1 MSYVIFNYVPERKI
15 DKGTTRILFM
25 LGSIF
30 LVIFITNFNMLEKEY
45 NETVISKKMIAVIN
59 KEKPERLYNMYD
71 YGGELI
77 YNDILVFIDG
87 RADLY
92 SKYNLDDYSKIS
104 TLNGDYVELI
114 KKYDFDYF
122 LVMNN
127 YPINTYLKYSQEYE
141 EVLNEKSMI
150 LYRKKDSN

>member
-1 MSYVIFNYVPERKI
+1 
-15 DKGTTRILFM
+15 
-25 LGSIF
+25 
-30 LVIFITNFNMLEKEY
+30 
-45 NETVISKKMIAVIN
+45 
-59 KEKPERLYNMYD
+59 MYD
-71 YGGELI
+71 NI
-77 YNDILVFIDG
+77 YLRTPDKLGVCLSENIDVFIDG

-141 EVLNEKSMI
+141 EVLNEKNMI

>member
-1 MSYVIFNYVPERKI
+1 
-15 DKGTTRILFM
+15 
-25 LGSIF
+25 
-30 LVIFITNFNMLEKEY
+30 
-45 NETVISKKMIAVIN
+45 MINTIK

-104 TLNGDYVELI
+104 TLNGDYMELI

-122 LVMNN
+122 LVMSN
-127 YPINTYLKYSQEYE
+127 YPINTYLKYSNDYK
-141 EVLNEKSMI
+141 EVLNEKNMI
-150 LYRKKDSN
+150 LYTKKDSN